1 MTRIADGHAAMS
13 GPACNG
19 MGELVGGVTMPELS
33 CEEYRRRVMGCWMGK
48 NIGGTLGAPFEFI
61 RQVNDVSF
69 YAQDLGGEPL
79 PNDDLDLQL
88 LWLIALEERGL
99 DIDAHTLADYWCL
112 YITPHWSEYGIA
124 KANLRAGLPPPW
136 SGLCDNL
143 WRHSCGAFIRSEI
156 WACIAPGLPDAAVR
170 YAVEDAVVDHADGE
184 GSWGEVFFA
193 AMESAAFVCNDL
205 NALIDIGLSYIPETC
220 GLAAAVR
227 CAVNAH
233 ASGMKWRDARDEIL
247 KHHRGS
253 TLFNLPERTSPA
265 DRAKG
270 FDKGV
275 LGYDA
280 PSNVALTVLALLV
293 GGDDFGR
300 VVTTAV
306 NCGEDTDCTAATAGA
321 LFGLLHGIDAIP
333 EKWIKPIG
341 RRIKTMCLNLGE
353 LGAFGGQV
361 PQTVDA
367 LTDRTERM
375 SRQVLA
381 RFGSTRKTNPLP
393 GEKPAD
399 VPLVESLKAPE
410 SLRRDLA
417 ARVAAARYRFDFFD
431 VDVRPEGGPT
441 LRERQPKVVRLTIHN
456 RYKVQAPMLLRWHVP
471 DGWRVEPGGA
481 GAVMSLPAILAEPA
495 TVAVTLHPGE
505 VTGSV
510 VRCVAELSIDGRPA
524 TMLVPV
530 ILRNGTIGGDTAT
543 APHTAS

>member
-1 MTRIADGHAAMS
+1 MQ
-13 GPACNG
+13 
-19 MGELVGGVTMPELS
+19 LS
-33 CEEYRRRVMGCWMGK
+33 REEYRRRVMGCWMGK

-156 WACIAPGLPDAAVR
+156 WACIAPGLPDTAVR

-193 AMESAAFVCNDL
+193 AMESAAFVSDDL
-205 NALIDIGLSYIPETC
+205 HALIDIGLSYIPETC
-220 GLAAAVR
+220 GMAAAVR

-233 ASGMKWRDARDEIL
+233 ASGMNWRDARDEIL
-247 KHHRGS
+247 KHHRGA
-253 TLFNLPERTSPA
+253 TLFNLPERTSAA

-280 PSNVALTVLALLV
+280 PSNVALAVLALLV

-333 EKWIKPIG
+333 DQWIKPIG

-361 PQTVDA
+361 PQTVDD

-381 RFGSTRKTNPLP
+381 RFGGNRKTNPLP
-393 GEKPAD
+393 GEKPTD
-399 VPLVESLKAPE
+399 VSLVEALKAPE

-431 VDVRPEGGPT
+431 VDVRPDGGPT
-441 LRERQPKVVRLTIHN
+441 LREGQPKVVRLTIHN

-471 DGWRVEPGGA
+471 DGWRVEPGRA
-481 GAVMSLPAILAEPA
+481 AAVMSLPAILGGPT

-505 VTGSV
+505 LTGSV

-530 ILRNGTIGGDTAT
+530 VLRNGNLAGDAGIT
-543 APHTAS
+543 PQTAS